1 MMIEFTDSFSQ
12 ACVAEACAAFP
23 DLRKR
28 LMVELVLPMFVRPLN
43 DVGQEIGKP
52 IIKSNPIQHYIK
64 QCCLFHAEIWLSTF
78 PKRSVSA
85 ASSVLVMNTDSLHK
99 NGNALSMGS
108 ITTMATINNQTGV
121 FTLSP

>member
-1 MMIEFTDSFSQ
+1 MIEFTDSFSQ

-52 IIKSNPIQHYIK
+52 IIKPNPTLNKTI
-64 QCCLFHAEIWLSTF
+64 LFVSRRDLVEHIPKEIGFSRFVCTCNEHGQPTQEWQ
-78 PKRSVSA
+78 R
-85 ASSVLVMNTDSLHK
+85 
-99 NGNALSMGS
+99 
-108 ITTMATINNQTGV
+108 TINGIYYNHGNNQQPNWSVHT
-121 FTLSP
+121 